1 MIDTLRNYPS
11 IGMGTAAGGFIAPFI
26 DAVSPY
32 LQFAALC
39 IGILIGGLTLALKW
53 REYTKGK

>member
-1 MIDTLRNYPS
+1 MIDTLRNHPI
-11 IGMGTAAGGFIAPFI
+11 IGMGTATGGFLVPFI
-26 DAVSPY
+26 ESISPY

-53 REYTKGK
+53 RELNKGE

>member
-1 MIDTLRNYPS
+1 MDTLRNHPL
-11 IGMGTAAGGFIAPFI
+11 IGMGTATGGFIMPFI

-39 IGILIGGLTLALKW
+39 IGVLIGGFTLALKW